1 MKVLADLTF
10 IVPGRNRGAETYVN
24 ALLAELRDLPGLD
37 VACLTNRLNQS
48 RYRDEM
54 GLECHAS
61 GVHGGNRTTRF
72 AYQQAASAFVARRTG
87 ADVLFCPG
95 NLSPLFPSVPTVSV
109 VHDMNFRDIP
119 GSVPLGR
126 RLVFGMSMPFAVR
139 SAARL
144 ITPSQYS
151 RRRIMDVLGVGG
163 DKVVVVHEGPP
174 AERDMLGA
182 DDWKVVSRK
191 YGIRGDFFLSVS
203 SGLPHKNIGGLL
215 RGFVEMKKRHP
226 GGQQLVLVG
235 HGLSGELESYL
246 DREAVRGDV
255 VATGYVSDGEKW
267 SFLKNALAY
276 VFPSL
281 YEGFG
286 LPALEAQACGVPVAA
301 SRHGSL
307 PEICG
312 EGALYFD
319 ALSVESIA
327 HALRE
332 LGRDAALREG
342 LVRKGCDNL
351 SRFSWR
357 RAAMET
363 GAVLRGAAESGA
375 RMA

>member
-10 IVPGRNRGAETYVN
+10 IVPGRNRGTETYVN
-24 ALLAELRDLPGLD
+24 ALLAELRGLPGLD

-54 GLECHAS
+54 GFECHAS

-72 AYQQAASAFVARRTG
+72 AYQQAAAAFVAGRTG

-95 NLSPLFPSVPTVSV
+95 NLSPIFPSVPTVSV

-126 RLVFGMSMPFAVR
+126 RLVYGMSMPFAVR

-144 ITPSQYS
+144 ITVSQYS
-151 RRRIMDVLGVGG
+151 RRRIMDVLKVGG
-163 DKVVVVHEGPP
+163 EKVVVVHEGPP

-182 DDWKVVSRK
+182 DDWKVVSRN

-226 GGQQLVLVG
+226 GGQQLVLAG
-235 HGLSGELESYL
+235 HGLGGELESYL
-246 DREAVRGDV
+246 DRESVRGDV

-319 ALSVESIA
+319 ALSAESIA
-327 HALRE
+327 RALRE
-332 LGRDAALREG
+332 LGRDAALRES
-342 LVRKGCDNL
+342 LARKGCDNL

-363 GAVLRGAAESGA
+363 GAVLMGVAESGA
-375 RMA
+375 RRA

>member
-1 MKVLADLTF
+1 MKVLVDLTF
-10 IVPGRNRGAETYVN
+10 IVPGRNGGTETYVN
-24 ALLAELRDLPGLD
+24 ALLAELRGLPGFEIE
-37 VACLTNRLNQS
+37 CLTNRLNQG

-61 GVHGGNRTTRF
+61 GLHGENRTTRF
-72 AYQQAASAFVARRTG
+72 AYQQAAAALVAGRRG

-95 NLSPLFPSVPTVSV
+95 NLAPLCSSVPTVPV
-109 VHDMNFRDIP
+109 IYDTNFRDIR
-119 GSVPLGR
+119 GSVPWGR
-126 RLVFGMSMPFAVR
+126 GLVFSMSMPFVVR
-139 SAARL
+139 SAARI
-144 ITPSQYS
+144 ITVSQYS
-151 RRRIMDVLGVGG
+151 RRRIMEALKVGG
-163 DKVVVVHEGPP
+163 DKVVVVHGAPP
-174 AERDMLGA
+174 AERDLLEA
-182 DDWKVVSRK
+182 DDWRVVRRK
-191 YGIRGDFFLSVS
+191 YGVRGDFFLSVS
-203 SGLPHKNIGGLL
+203 SGLPHKNIGRLL
-215 RGFVEMKKRHP
+215 RGFVEMKKRHS

-235 HGLSGELESYL
+235 HGLGGELESYL
-246 DREAVRGDV
+246 DRESVRGDV

-286 LPALEAQACGVPVAA
+286 LPALEAQACRVPVAA

-327 HALRE
+327 RALRE
-332 LGRDAALREG
+332 LGRDAALRQS

-357 RAAMET
+357 RAALET
-363 GAVLRGAAESGA
+363 GAVLRGVAESGA
-375 RMA
+375 RKA